1 MKKAVGYLRRSTDKQ
16 EQSLEDQKR
25 EILSFAKREG
35 FEMTGWYADD
45 AISGAFSE
53 NRSQFQAMVLAAQ
66 EKTRP
71 FDLIIAYDIA
81 RFSRGDNIEV
91 GYYLHILRNAGV
103 EVLYV
108 KENLKGD
115 DMDEIL
121 RPVFQFNANLYLKSL
136 SRDTIRG
143 QVTCAR
149 EARFLGG
156 PVPYG
161 YKRIVNEN
169 GKSSL
174 ILDSAEKQAV
184 VRRIFESYARKEMG
198 YRNIA
203 DALNQEGIPA
213 PRGGTWTISCLRS
226 LLMNPIYYGAFVWNR
241 RTLSKFHSVR
251 NGQAEKK
258 PRLRQ
263 EKIEHNPESEW
274 FVKENVYPVIIKKD
288 LWLAAQEKRK
298 GRSKFP
304 SQFSGRA
311 TTSNY
316 LLSGLITCGRCG
328 HTYFGTTR
336 TNSKK
341 IKTHSYTCGGFWSR
355 GNAVCE
361 NFSFASHRL
370 EGHILQGIK
379 NRLGEE
385 NPYKELL
392 GEIRTELDKQFKN
405 PALEINALEQ
415 RVKAINQKIDDLLDT
430 VDPEHKVI
438 LNRKI
443 TVLSE
448 EKKRL
453 EVEIVS
459 LKANSKTRIDLEKA
473 SREVLSGI
481 RDFDQIFTEEASVG
495 EKKAFIRRYI
505 GAVRIL
511 PKEKKALVGWYPIP
525 KPSSPVQMVAGAGFE
540 PATFG
545 LCILLRFSP
554 LCLAVGRFVVWTI
567 PSPFRVPAV

>member
-16 EQSLEDQKR
+16 EQSLADQKR
-25 EILSFAKREG
+25 EILAFAKREG

-45 AISGAFSE
+45 AISGAFTE
-53 NRSQFQAMVLAAQ
+53 NRSQFQSMIQAAQ
-66 EKTRP
+66 EKPRA
-71 FDLIIAYDIA
+71 FDLIIVYDIA
-81 RFSRGDNIEV
+81 RFSRGDNVEV

-103 EVLYV
+103 DVLYV

-161 YKRIVNEN
+161 YKRIVSEN

-174 ILDSAEKQAV
+174 VLDSAEKQAA
-184 VRRIFESYARKEMG
+184 VRRIFDSYVRKEMG
-198 YRNIA
+198 FRSIA
-203 DALNQEGIPA
+203 ETLNDEGLLA
-213 PRGGTWTISCLRS
+213 PRGGTWTSSCIRS
-226 LLMNPIYYGAFVWNR
+226 LLMNPIYYGAFVWTR

-251 NGQAEKK
+251 NGLAEKK
-258 PRLRQ
+258 PRLPQ
-263 EKIEHNPESEW
+263 GKVAYNPESEW
-274 FVKENVYPVIIKKD
+274 FVKENVYPAIITKD
-288 LWLAAQEKRK
+288 LWLATQEKRK

-316 LLSGLITCGRCG
+316 LLSGMITCGRCG

-336 TNSKK
+336 TNTKK
-341 IKTHSYTCGGFWSR
+341 IKTQSYTCGGYWSR
-355 GNAVCE
+355 GNTVCE

-392 GEIRTELDKQFKN
+392 GEIRAELDKQFKN

-415 RVKAINQKIDDLLDT
+415 RVKAINKKIDDLLDA
-430 VDPEHKVI
+430 VAPEHKDI

-459 LKANSKTRIDLEKA
+459 LRANSKTRLDLGKA
-473 SREVLSGI
+473 SREVLGGI

-525 KPSSPVQMVAGAGFE
+525 KPSSPVKMVAGAGFE

-545 LCILLRFSP
+545 L
-554 LCLAVGRFVVWTI
+554 
-567 PSPFRVPAV
+567 